1 MTFNTA
7 TRHLAN
13 LVDANIL
20 TRVGRGRATRY
31 EPTENALTV
40 YQSALPNN
48 ADTEAPDQGASNS
61 DQPSLL

>member
-1 MTFNTA
+1 MPFNTA

-13 LVDANIL
+13 QVDANIL

-48 ADTEAPDQGASNS
+48 ADAEQPDQDEPNRY
-61 DQPSLL
+61 QPSLL